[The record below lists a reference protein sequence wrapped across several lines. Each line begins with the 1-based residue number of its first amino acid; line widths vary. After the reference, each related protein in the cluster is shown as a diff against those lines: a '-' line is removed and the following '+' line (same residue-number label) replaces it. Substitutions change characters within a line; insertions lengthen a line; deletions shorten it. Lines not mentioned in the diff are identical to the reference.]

1 MNWHE
6 FPFPHQPASVHGR
19 LDDTADPRGGIWEG
33 LGIIQGHGMLTGL
46 YFGLARRPWA
56 FALATAFVTWVYYH
70 WVIESGLF
78 PALKGPGPDDLGVFT
93 LAWLLMF
100 FGRRKK

>member
-6 FPFPHQPASVHGR
+6 FPFPISQQAFTVGWMI
-19 LDDTADPRGGIWEG
+19 LLICGGIWEG

>member
-6 FPFPHQPASVHGR
+6 FPFPISQQAFKVGWIILLS
-19 LDDTADPRGGIWEG
+19 AGGIWEG
-33 LGIIQGHGMLTGL
+33 LGILQGHGMLTGL